1 MKSFKRNF
9 MAVLIPVI
17 LLLAALA
24 CQRSQTTP
32 VTTVQEG
39 DQLHTFS
46 VNGLERIYL
55 LHVPRGLDLGQ
66 PSPLVLV
73 FHSYSGNAEAARLI
87 SGFNRIADE
96 EYFIVVYPNGT
107 GDDAS
112 TLSWNGGR
120 CCFYARD
127 NNIED
132 VGFTRQMIADIE
144 SCASIDP
151 KRIYAAGMSNG
162 GIFSYR
168 LACEMSATFA
178 AVAPVA
184 GSLVYEPCQPEQPIS
199 VIHVHGLYD
208 NVVPYN
214 GTGALP
220 ELSDVGF
227 HTGGGRHHFLGGAE
241 RLPGRN
247 TGGTGWRDHP
257 HCLCPMPER
266 YCRGTAHRRR
276 DRSHLAAAQDPDLAR
291 DLGFL
296 QQHITSLE
304 IFTQSPPS
312 TSLPVS
318 RNARYSAFRH
328 FWGAVDPLLNLV

>member
-1 MKSFKRNF
+1 MLSALKAYRLFVEKAEEESGMKSFKRNF

-17 LLLAALA
+17 VLLAALA

-32 VTTVQEG
+32 VTTGQAG
-39 DQLHTFS
+39 DQLHTIS
-46 VNGLERIYL
+46 VNGLERTYL
-55 LHVPRGLDLGQ
+55 LHMPRGLDLGQ

-73 FHSYSGNAEAARLI
+73 FHGYSGNAEAARLI
-87 SGFNRIADE
+87 SGFNRIAGE
-96 EYFIVVYPNGT
+96 EHFIVVYPNGM

-120 CCFYARD
+120 CCFYARGND
-127 NNIED
+127 ID
-132 VGFTRQMIADIE
+132 DIGFTRQMIADIE
-144 SCASIDP
+144 SYASIDP
-151 KRIYAAGMSNG
+151 KHIYAAGISNG

-199 VIHVHGLYD
+199 VIHVHGLDD

-227 HTGGGRHHFLGGAE
+227 TPVEEGITFWAEQNGCPAETQVEQNGAITHTVYA
-241 RLPGRN
+241 PCRN
-247 TGGTGWRDHP
+247 DTAVELYAVAGTGHTWPLLKIQTSRVIWDFF
-257 HCLCPMPER
+257 
-266 YCRGTAHRRR
+266 TAH
-276 DRSHLAAAQDPDLAR
+276 PK
-291 DLGFL
+291 
-296 QQHITSLE
+296 
-304 IFTQSPPS
+304 P
-312 TSLPVS
+312 
-318 RNARYSAFRH
+318 
-328 FWGAVDPLLNLV
+328 